1 MSEKPLDL
9 DAVQHQIDAV
19 QIETWLPLPV
29 VRVLELTPAM
39 LQEIKDLRQVARSQK
54 VRELHKPVPMVPGLD
69 TPLVCDG
76 CENPARFVYWPC
88 PTIRAL
94 EHQEAPNRGPSVTIP
109 DEAVAAAAKA
119 MYEQRLWETPWEDIP
134 KAWRRGQ
141 LAAARAVLEAAM
153 PWLQATKN
161 GGGQ

>member
-9 DAVQHQIDAV
+9 DSVQHQIDAV

-29 VRVLELTPAM
+29 VRVLELAPAM

-69 TPLVCDG
+69 TPLVCAG
-76 CENPARFVYWPC
+76 CENPARVFYWPC

-94 EHQEAPNRGPSVTIP
+94 EHQEGPNGDPQVTA
-109 DEAVAAAAKA
+109 D
-119 MYEQRLWETPWEDIP
+119 DH
-134 KAWRRGQ
+134 
-141 LAAARAVLEAAM
+141 
-153 PWLQATKN
+153 
-161 GGGQ
+161 

>member
-39 LQEIKDLRQVARSQK
+39 LQEIKDLRQTVARIQK

-88 PTIRAL
+88 PTIQAL
-94 EHQEAPNRGPSVTIP
+94 KHQEAPNRGPSVTIP
-109 DEAVAAAAKA
+109 DEAVEAAAKA
-119 MYEQRLWETPWEDIP
+119 MYEQPPRPQ
-134 KAWRRGQ
+134 AWRRGQ
-141 LAAARAVLEAAM
+141 YAAARAVLEAAL

-161 GGGQ
+161 GGDQ

>member
-9 DAVQHQIDAV
+9 DSVQHQIDAD
-19 QIETWLPLPV
+19 QIEMWLPLPV

-39 LQEIKDLRQVARSQK
+39 LQEIKDLRQTVERIQ
-54 VRELHKPVPMVPGLD
+54 ELHKPVPMVLGLD
-69 TPLVCDG
+69 TLPVCDG

-88 PTIRAL
+88 PTIQAL
-94 EHQEAPNRGPSVTIP
+94 EHQEAPNGDPPVTIP

-119 MYEQRLWETPWEDIP
+119 MYEQRPEDVP

-141 LAAARAVLEAAM
+141 HAAARAVLEAALPHM
-153 PWLQATKN
+153 KDAK
-161 GGGQ
+161 

>member
-39 LQEIKDLRQVARSQK
+39 LQEIKDLRQTVERIQ
-54 VRELHKPVPMVPGLD
+54 ELHKPVPMVLGLD
-69 TPLVCDG
+69 TLLVCDG

-94 EHQEAPNRGPSVTIP
+94 EHQ
-109 DEAVAAAAKA
+109 
-119 MYEQRLWETPWEDIP
+119 
-134 KAWRRGQ
+134 
-141 LAAARAVLEAAM
+141 
-153 PWLQATKN
+153 
-161 GGGQ
+161 